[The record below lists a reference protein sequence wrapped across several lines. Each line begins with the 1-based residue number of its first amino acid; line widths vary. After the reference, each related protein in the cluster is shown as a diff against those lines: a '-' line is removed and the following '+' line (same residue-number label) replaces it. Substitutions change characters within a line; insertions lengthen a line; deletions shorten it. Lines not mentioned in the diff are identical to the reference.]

1 MHPGPGEGGDVTLA
15 VKHAGTRRLTLLLAV
30 FVLLAVFGT
39 VHHVRTWY
47 YERQLLQLGRGIVQE
62 GNRTDPFPMPAEGP
76 EADVAIKVNCSFA
89 YLFFGPKR
97 GWGCYLCPFSCF
109 FSWAILSFI
118 RMLLI
123 SPPRRPISA

>member
-1 MHPGPGEGGDVTLA
+1 MTLA

-89 YLFFGPKR
+89 YLFFGPKSGKVTLIIR
-97 GWGCYLCPFSCF
+97 PRPHARETGVGGITYLYQHEGGEWRLVES
-109 FSWAILSFI
+109 SHL
-118 RMLLI
+118 
-123 SPPRRPISA
+123 